1 MQRSSDDFNFRGAT
15 ERPQPRWPQ
24 VAVAVAGSGWLRR
37 AQAMG
42 VGPLLQSGERVC
54 LQRSPDEPWT
64 SPVLKIWLCWMR
76 LFFRV
81 CEIATP
87 IGLDDARTHVE
98 EFFVGSSIHGDNLT
112 CRLARKLRQVQE
124 RFEAA
129 RLEDMAANCYRGE
142 ETLDLV
148 PVPWRKRAVRALQC
162 ASVADAG
169 RGRGM
174 KTTMSLQVDS
184 AGETFVVFESSQT
197 RSRWV
202 RLSSMRLTL
211 ADPGNH
217 VLAVATRA
225 ESRTSAAT
233 AASGMECCL
242 LFDDDKS
249 LKRFTAI
256 CTGD

>member
-1 MQRSSDDFNFRGAT
+1 MFTAQIPDHEPPINEPLSPPRNLLSIPTLRCMQRSSDDFNFRGAT

-54 LQRSPDEPWT
+54 LQRSPPRRT
-64 SPVLKIWLCWMR
+64 SPVLKIWLRWKR

-174 KTTMSLQVDS
+174 KTTMSLQKS
-184 AGETFVVFESSQT
+184 TAQARRLWSSKA
-197 RSRWV
+197 V
-202 RLSSMRLTL
+202 RHGLV
-211 ADPGNH
+211 G
-217 VLAVATRA
+217 
-225 ESRTSAAT
+225 
-233 AASGMECCL
+233 
-242 LFDDDKS
+242 
-249 LKRFTAI
+249 
-256 CTGD
+256 